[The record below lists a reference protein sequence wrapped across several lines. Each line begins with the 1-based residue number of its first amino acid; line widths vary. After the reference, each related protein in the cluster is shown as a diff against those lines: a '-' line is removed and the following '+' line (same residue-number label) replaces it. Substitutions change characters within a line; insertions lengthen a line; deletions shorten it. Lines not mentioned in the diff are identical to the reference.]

1 MALRTEAL
9 HHIEPFKLQGMKEG
23 HPFSWE
29 DEHAYQRAAS
39 SRMKEGHPF
48 SWEDEHAY
56 GRAAS
61 SKDLAADTKTSAG
74 PRKDCLAKTNGE
86 ERGREIS
93 PLDRESIQNG
103 HV

>member
-9 HHIEPFKLQGMKEG
+9 HHIEPFKLQG
-23 HPFSWE
+23 
-29 DEHAYQRAAS
+29 
-39 SRMKEGHPF
+39 MKEGHPF